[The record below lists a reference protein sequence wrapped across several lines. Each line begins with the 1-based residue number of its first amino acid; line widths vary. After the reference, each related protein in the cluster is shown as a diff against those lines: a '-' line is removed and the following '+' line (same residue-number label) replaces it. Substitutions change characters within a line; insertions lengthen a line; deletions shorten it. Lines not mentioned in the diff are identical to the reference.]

1 MPIKYELLAK
11 GGVYKDATG
20 ADKTRWVK
28 CGVVMDT
35 KQGGL
40 AAKLEFLPVSFDGWL
55 NFAEPRPK
63 DNFKPRGSDE
73 LPKVKQNSIED
84 MESDIPF

>member
-1 MPIKYELLAK
+1 MAIKYELLAK

-40 AAKLEFLPVSFDGWL
+40 AAKLEKFPVNWDGWL
-55 NFAEPRPK
+55 NFAEPRAKDSFKARGDDEMPK
-63 DNFKPRGSDE
+63 A
-73 LPKVKQNSIED
+73 KQSSND
-84 MESDIPF
+84 LVDDAIPF